1 MLEQRLEAACSGT
14 QELLRMQYRMSQESK
29 AVRERWAIH
38 RGNYE
43 RWAIHRG
50 NYRGEIR
57 WSRVEGMGC
66 ASHEEAHLNVDLEP
80 GSVAG
85 EAVNANSAR
94 IEALHATKHLQ
105 SDQIAS
111 QAW

>member
-29 AVRERWAIH
+29 AVRERWAI
-38 RGNYE
+38 R
-43 RWAIHRG
+43 RG

-66 ASHEEAHLNVDLEP
+66 ASHEEAHLNVDLEL